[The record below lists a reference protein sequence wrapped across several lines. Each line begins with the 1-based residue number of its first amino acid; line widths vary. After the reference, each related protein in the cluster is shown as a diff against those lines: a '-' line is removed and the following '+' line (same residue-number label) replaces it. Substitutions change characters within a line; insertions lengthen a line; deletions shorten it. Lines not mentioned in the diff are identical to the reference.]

1 MDFDGLLKTL
11 SHWET
16 IKANYE
22 SRDSA
27 EEDQIIAF
35 EQKHRIHLPEQYRFW
50 LRITDG
56 GEFFLPGG
64 IQLYGVAHKPIINV
78 DCNDRPNENYIV
90 IGALSNGDPILCQ
103 KEGEEIS
110 IFNRST
116 GRIEPDEVYPDFFS
130 FLADLVNLLGI
141 EEG

>member
-16 IKANYE
+16 IKANYDC
-22 SRDSA
+22 RDSA

-35 EQKHRIHLPEQYRFW
+35 EQKHRIHLPVQYRFW

-78 DCNDRPNENYIV
+78 DCNDNVSHPSVYSTKGLVYERSNY
-90 IGALSNGDPILCQ
+90 
-103 KEGEEIS
+103 
-110 IFNRST
+110 R
-116 GRIEPDEVYPDFFS
+116 
-130 FLADLVNLLGI
+130 
-141 EEG
+141 